1 MKSHK
6 LIKTLLKT
14 TLSIAVLGTLG
25 FSQEPVKIGA
35 LYSVTGGMSS
45 IDAPSLR
52 GAQLAAKLT
61 NKNSGVLGGRT
72 VEIVAADAK
81 TDQKASVLGAKKL
94 LNEGVVVG
102 IGHSDPAF
110 VLPSAPL
117 FQKKKVPFITSGATL
132 PTLPLMVGDYLF
144 MVPYGDD
151 GQAYAVADYT
161 SQVLHAKNV
170 AVWTDNGMDFTKA
183 LSKFYKKRAEKNGMK
198 IVLEDFYMPGDKDF
212 SAQVTR
218 LKNTSPKPD
227 AIFVSATPDE
237 AGVIVRQI
245 RQSGINIPILS
256 GDGFDT
262 DLVIT
267 VPGKEHANN
276 IFYSTHTFRGDTR
289 PEVTKFISDY
299 KKEYGVEP
307 ENAFAALGYDAAIL
321 AIDAIKRANSDDP
334 KKIKKA
340 LDDTDYQAVTGK
352 ISYKTESRV
361 PKKPIAIIGVH
372 NGEAKVEK
380 TITP

>member
-1 MKSHK
+1 MRREFVKK
-6 LIKTLLKT
+6 LFKVSAIGL
-14 TLSIAVLGTLG
+14 AMLGTLG
-25 FSQEPVKIGA
+25 FAQEPIKIGA

-52 GAQLAAKLT
+52 GAKLAAKLA
-61 NKNSGVLGGRT
+61 NKAGGVLGGRKI
-72 VEIVAADAK
+72 EIIAVDAK

-102 IGHSDPAF
+102 IGHSDPSF

-117 FQKKKVPFITSGATL
+117 FQKKKIPFITSGATL
-132 PTLPLMVGDYLF
+132 PTLPAMIGDYLF
-144 MVPYGDD
+144 MVAYGDD

-161 SQVLHAKNV
+161 HKVLKAKNI

-183 LSKFYKKRAEKNGMK
+183 LSKFYKKRAKEDGMK
-198 IVLEDFYMPGDKDF
+198 IVLEDFYMTGDKDF
-212 SAQVTR
+212 SAQITR

-227 AIFVSATPDE
+227 AIFVSAGPDE
-237 AGVIVRQI
+237 AGVIVKQI
-245 RQSGINIPILS
+245 RQSGINAPILS

-262 DLVIT
+262 DLIVT
-267 VPGKEHANN
+267 VPGKKYAND
-276 IFYSTHTFRGDTR
+276 IYYSTHTFRGDNR
-289 PEVTKFISDY
+289 PEVQKFISDY
-299 KKEYGVEP
+299 KKEYGIAP
-307 ENAFAALGYDAAIL
+307 ENAFAALGYDAAAL
-321 AIDAIKRANSDDP
+321 AIDAIKRANSADP

-352 ISYKTESRV
+352 ISYKTASRV

-372 NGEAKVEK
+372 GGNIKVEK
-380 TITP
+380 TMMP